1 MTVPSSES
9 GFQAGDLLATALGAV
24 EAGFSVHYPRANG
37 TKAPAPIYPNGLD
50 AAGKEQWT
58 WLHPDG
64 AAPTRTTVREWY
76 GPQQGIG
83 LRCGT
88 ASSGLECFEFD
99 CRKTYE
105 MFREAARECG
115 LVDLVERIEAGY
127 LEKTPGDGI
136 HWLYLTDEIRGNTK
150 LAQAPAPTDF
160 NPRAVQP
167 LIETRGENGF
177 VIIAP
182 SGGTVHP
189 SGRPYI
195 LIRGGFDSVV
205 TLTGEERDAI
215 WDLARSFDAMPKLAA
230 ESTEKGRLPAEGDV
244 RPGDVYEQETTW
256 EEILEGADWKRVYSR
271 GETTYWRRPGKSEGT
286 SATTNHNGSGLLHV
300 FSSST
305 PFPAEKSYTKF
316 AAYAYL
322 NHGGNF
328 SEAARSLRKEGYGAS
343 GHSSTTATKHRTKSN
358 RQEDRNEEE
367 SGDQEWKPPRLS
379 EVPFAEPFPIGSLP
393 PPVAECI
400 QAIAAA
406 IGCPIDFPGTSALIV
421 AGAAIGRSASL
432 LIKPNYFATSSLYGM
447 AVGNPSS
454 GKTPALKIV
463 AAPLVKISTAWLK
476 RFREETVDY
485 LENQEKWDREFKGK
499 NPPPSKTKPVP
510 PSLKTAVLNDCTTE
524 VLKTRLAENPRG
536 LLNTYD
542 EGSAWI
548 GSLNQYRAGKGA
560 DRQFFMSVLYGT
572 PIRVDRSKDKDN
584 PLSIDHPFLSIMGN
598 MPPETLVDF
607 REGDNRSDGFIERI
621 LIAYPEPVPRPYW
634 SEVGYDSELAN
645 QWSEIIHRL
654 HDREMSLHEGDEVP
668 HVVRFSPAAKEVW
681 IGWYNANVQESRDL
695 GYESSELSVDGKL
708 EDFAARIAL
717 ILHLLTLASD
727 PTTNPNGT
735 IPPLSVASME
745 GAIAFWR
752 YFRSHHRRARWQM
765 SGGIENKDA
774 RHVLD
779 WIRRHGH
786 PSFTKKEITDH
797 LRWLNLRPGGAEEV
811 FIWMEERHLIRK
823 QKNAA
828 TDPVK
833 RGRLP
838 SPVYEVNPVLLP
850 SQNSHNSQNS
860 DLSDLGDTGEG
871 ISANCANSAKRE
883 EEQPDDPNEVA
894 TWTV

>member
-1 MTVPSSES
+1 MNVPSSES
-9 GFQAGDLLATALGAV
+9 NFQARDLLATALAAV
-24 EAGFSVHYPRANG
+24 EAGFSVHYPCANG
-37 TKAPAPIYPNGLD
+37 TKAPAPIYSNGLD
-50 AAGKEQWT
+50 ATGEEQRT

-64 AAPTRTTVREWY
+64 AAPTKATVREWY

-83 LRCGT
+83 LRCGA

-105 MFREAARECG
+105 EFREAARECG
-115 LVDLVERIEAGY
+115 LADVVERIETSY

-136 HWLYLTDEIRGNTK
+136 HWLYLTDEVRGNTK
-150 LAQAPAPTDF
+150 LARTPAPTET
-160 NPRAVQP
+160 NPHGVKV

-182 SGGTVHP
+182 TGGSVHP
-189 SGRPYI
+189 SGRPYV
-195 LIRGGFDSVV
+195 LTRGGLDSVV
-205 TLTGEERDAI
+205 TLTGEERDAL
-215 WDLARSFDAMPKLAA
+215 WDLARSFDAMPRPAA
-230 ESTEKGRLPAEGDV
+230 ESTEKGRPSFEGDV
-244 RPGDVYEQETTW
+244 RPGDAFEQGTTW
-256 EEILEGADWKRVYSR
+256 EEILGDAGWSRVYAR

-286 SATTNHNGSGLLHV
+286 SATTNHNGSGLLYV

-316 AAYAYL
+316 AAYAFL

-328 SEAARSLRKEGYGAS
+328 SEAARSLQKKGFGTS
-343 GHSSTTATKHRTKSN
+343 GRSSTTATKHGTKSS
-358 RQEDRNEEE
+358 RQENRIEEE
-367 SGDQEWKPPRLS
+367 PGDQEWKLPRLS
-379 EVPFAEPFPIGSLP
+379 EVPFAEPFPICSLP

-406 IGCPIDFPGTSALIV
+406 IGCPVDFAGTSALIV

-432 LIKPNYFATSSLYGM
+432 LIKPNYFATASLYGM

-454 GKTPALKIV
+454 GKTPSLKTV
-463 AAPLVKISTAWLK
+463 AAPLVKISTAWLQ
-476 RFREETVDY
+476 RFREETADY
-485 LENQEKWDREFKGK
+485 LVSQEKWDRESKGK

-634 SEVGYDSELAN
+634 SEIGYDSELAD

-654 HDREMSLHEGDEVP
+654 HDREMSFHEGHEVP

-681 IGWYNANVQESRDL
+681 IAWYNANVQESRDL
-695 GYESSELSVDGKL
+695 GYETSELSVDGKL

-727 PTTNPNGT
+727 PTIDPNGT

-745 GAIAFWR
+745 GMIAFWR

-786 PSFTKKEITDH
+786 LSFSKKEITDH
-797 LRWLNLRPGGAEEV
+797 LRWLNLRPGGAEEI
-811 FIWMEERHLIRK
+811 FSWMEERHLIRK
-823 QKNAA
+823 QKSPA
-828 TDPVK
+828 TEPVK
-833 RGRLP
+833 RGRSP
-838 SPVYEVNPVLLP
+838 SPIYEVNPVLLA
-850 SQNSHNSQNS
+850 SHNSHNSQNS
-860 DLSDLGDTGEG
+860 DLSAFGDPEEG
-871 ISANCANSAKRE
+871 NSANSANSANRE
-883 EEQPDDPNEVA
+883 GEQADDPGEVGL
-894 TWTV
+894 WKV